1 MTKNKTAVP
10 ATDTTAKTQN
20 LPVDFTIDASKSAEP
35 LLHDLALQT
44 MRASIGWRG
53 GYTLPIWSSRN
64 LQRLQRKQKRLGR
77 KPSELIIA
85 GFDGGA
91 K

>member
-1 MTKNKTAVP
+1 MTQKKTAAPVEN
-10 ATDTTAKTQN
+10 AAAKTQN
-20 LPVDFTIDASKSAEP
+20 LPVDFTIDAPKSAEP
-35 LLHDLALQT
+35 LLHDLAIQT

-64 LQRLQRKQKRLGR
+64 LKRLQRKQKRLGR